1 MKTLLLLLSFT
12 LTCHI
17 MAAQQLTK
25 DQALA
30 FTEKLYQIEILSEK
44 GKDALK
50 ERIEKNQLAR
60 FGESDLTAYGESLPT
75 EVTVSSILNFCAH
88 VFAHEFF
95 YRSGFTEEVKAEV
108 EKRFLKEGKELSE
121 KKAEQ
126 VENQIIAYI
135 QGLDGPKIESA
146 IPMEDTLLS
155 EGFSGFIGEP
165 YNSIEN
171 NLVHHKRSVIGKT
184 RTRTINDLNKIGLI
198 NNQIYQDIINKSKS
212 NELLWE
218 ALIFEYAAERAF
230 YYENYDKNKD
240 KELQYLQQLKQ
251 AGVLSEIGYQQIVQS
266 FKPLEL
272 KEKFNFL
279 RYCNNSI
286 VFDLTKYTLDPT
298 AYYTQIIQDLVKVIP
313 GFAYN
318 ELKVELIQ
326 KPHEYYKNRM
336 NDYVRINIEID
347 TNQYIYSFYHYTSP
361 NQSLPDVASNFHE
374 IFNKILIERGS
385 DQKFYY
391 ANDAANGNS
400 NNSKFFALILMTKAQ
415 YEAWD
420 SNNPFYRQE
429 NHDNFF
435 TTKIIQNFIID
446 CEKIGL
452 FAHLTANQINA
463 AKQEVTESYIERY
476 YDIISRFPNT
486 SIDVSWESDAMEHPY
501 QDNTMKFAVKSNG
514 LFTPS
519 NIIDNFYEDKV
530 KEREKTKFGFQFKGK
545 QYEMELDNYYDG
557 IDPSFVSL
565 IDKALEEQKIDGR
578 IYGYISDTEW
588 AGFLFLTLSQ
598 YSYLKAKH
606 PTLFEE

>member
-1 MKTLLLLLSFT
+1 MKTILLFLFSIFT
-12 LTCHI
+12 FHI
-17 MAAQQLTK
+17 MIAQQLTEN
-25 DQALA
+25 QALA
-30 FTEKLYQIEILSEK
+30 FAEKLYQVEILSEK

-50 ERIEKNQLAR
+50 ERIEKNQIAR
-60 FGESDLTAYGESLPT
+60 FGESDLTAYGEPLPT

-108 EKRFLKEGKELSE
+108 EKRFLKGDKELSE
-121 KKAEQ
+121 KEAEQ
-126 VENQIIAYI
+126 VEAQIMVYI
-135 QGLDGPKIESA
+135 QGLDRPKIESA

-165 YNSIEN
+165 YKNIEN
-171 NLVHHKRSVIGKT
+171 GLVHHKRSVIGKT

-198 NNQIYQDIINKSKS
+198 NNQIYQDIINESKS

-218 ALIFEYAAERAF
+218 AMIFEYAAERAF

-251 AGVLSEIGYQQIVQS
+251 ADVLSDTGYQQIVQS
-266 FKPLEL
+266 FKPFEL
-272 KEKFNFL
+272 KRKFDYL
-279 RYCNNSI
+279 RYCNNAV

-318 ELKVELIQ
+318 ELKVEIIQ
-326 KPHEYYKNRM
+326 KPDEYYKSHM

-347 TNQYIYSFYHYTSP
+347 TNQYVYSFHHNTSP
-361 NQSLPDVASNFHE
+361 NQSLPDISPNFHE
-374 IFNKILIERGS
+374 IFNKILIDRGS
-385 DQKFYY
+385 DQRFYY

-400 NNSKFFALILMTKAQ
+400 NDSNFFALILMSKEQ
-415 YEAWD
+415 YEAWG
-420 SNNPFYRQE
+420 SRNPFYRQE

-435 TTKIIQNFIID
+435 TTKMIQNFIID

-452 FAHLTANQINA
+452 FAHLTANQINT
-463 AKQEVTESYIERY
+463 AKQEVMENHIERY
-476 YDIISRFPNT
+476 YDIISHFPNT
-486 SIDVSWESDAMEHPY
+486 SIDISWESDATEHPY
-501 QDNTMKFAVKSNG
+501 QDNVMKFAIKSNG
-514 LFTPS
+514 LFTPN

-530 KEREKTKFGFQFKGK
+530 KEKEKTQFGFQFKGK

-557 IDPSFVSL
+557 IDPGFVSL
-565 IDKALEEQKIDGR
+565 IDKALEEQQIDGR

-598 YSYLKAKH
+598 YSYLKTKH